1 MFSKSKR
8 KKASK
13 IDTLIGSHTEI
24 RGDDIFSGGLHI
36 DGKVMGNVIAESGSG
51 SVISL
56 SEQGVIEGE
65 IHVPNVVLNGAVVG
79 DVYSDIHIELVEKA
93 RIKGNVYYNYIEM
106 ARGSEVN
113 GNLVHQDEGGSASA
127 QERIRTKSD
136 DELEIDGGSATVTP

>member
-8 KKASK
+8 KTASK

-24 RGDDIFSGGLHI
+24 RGDVIFTGGLHI
-36 DGKVMGNVIAESGSG
+36 DGKVIGNVIAESGSG

-65 IHVPNVVLNGAVVG
+65 VHVPNVVVNGSVIG
-79 DVYSDIHIELVEKA
+79 DVYSDTHIELAEKA
-93 RIKGNVYYNYIEM
+93 RIKGNVYYSYIEM

-113 GNLVHQDEGGSASA
+113 GSLVHQKGVGNTLS
-127 QERIRTKSD
+127 QERTGSESTSSE
-136 DELEIDGGSATVTP
+136 ELAGESAPANS